1 MSIKATTQIGNLI
14 LKAENKPIENIDSRE
29 TKELIQDLT
38 DTMIDAGLVG
48 ISAPQI
54 GVNKMLE

>member
-1 MSIKATTQIGNLI
+1 MSIKATTQIGNPI

-38 DTMIDAGLVG
+38 DTMLDAGLVG

-54 GVNKMLE
+54 GINKMLE